1 EPATAHRG
9 ARRLDDAWRVA
20 DVVAGSGRGEHHEW
34 TLAHANV
41 KLVLFDIDGTILLTD
56 GAGKRAIHRAL
67 LDVFGST
74 GPADHRFDGKT
85 DPQIV
90 RELMR
95 IAGHADD
102 KIDAEMASL
111 FGRY

>member
-1 EPATAHRG
+1 M
-9 ARRLDDAWRVA
+9 
-20 DVVAGSGRGEHHEW
+20 
-34 TLAHANV
+34 

-67 LDVFGST
+67 REVFGST
-74 GPADHRFDGKT
+74 GPDDHHFGGKT

-95 IAGHADD
+95 IEGHEDLISTIACPCCSTGMSDTS
-102 KIDAEMASL
+102 A
-111 FGRY
+111 RNC